1 LIGAAVEQK
10 GRRLSTHHPSQL
22 SLADADLHR
31 KQREERWKI
40 RSPRGKVMPSSS
52 AQLASSPYK
61 PTNFATETS

>member
-31 KQREERWKI
+31 KQREERWKT

-52 AQLASSPYK
+52 AQLASSPLQ
-61 PTNFATETS
+61 TDQFRDRN